1 MMLVDNL
8 ILTVKDED
16 GVIINRHFNEVY
28 VSIKSTEMTVSNR
41 SKDIVTYKLT
51 DVFIYANTS
60 SSTSVQMFQMRYTL
74 ESFIE
79 FIFCTCVLAIDVVY
93 YIIFK
98 RERK

>member
-51 DVFIYANTS
+51 DVLYMQTQAHPR
-60 SSTSVQMFQMRYTL
+60 Q
-74 ESFIE
+74 
-79 FIFCTCVLAIDVVY
+79 
-93 YIIFK
+93 FK
-98 RERK
+98 CFR